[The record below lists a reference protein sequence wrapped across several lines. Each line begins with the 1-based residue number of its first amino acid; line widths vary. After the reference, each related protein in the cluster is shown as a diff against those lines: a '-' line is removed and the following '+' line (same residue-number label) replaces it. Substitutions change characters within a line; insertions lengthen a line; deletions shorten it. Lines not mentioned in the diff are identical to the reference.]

1 MKRNRFAEVFACL
14 LLLTMISGAVRATA
28 EGIDLSA
35 LTDDEIVAL
44 QNRVTAEFVERG
56 IEKTATLARGAY
68 IAGDD
73 LPAGKYL
80 YTCLAKDD
88 DWGNVTV
95 YSDRGEGNQLLW
107 NIVSAPEDGEG
118 PDTLFITLNEG
129 DQLESG
135 VAFSLTIMK
144 GILFR

>member
-1 MKRNRFAEVFACL
+1 M
-14 LLLTMISGAVRATA
+14 
-28 EGIDLSA
+28 
-35 LTDDEIVAL
+35 
-44 QNRVTAEFVERG
+44 
-56 IEKTATLARGAY
+56 
-68 IAGDD
+68 
-73 LPAGKYL
+73 
-80 YTCLAKDD
+80 
-88 DWGNVTV
+88 TV

-107 NIVSAPEDGEG
+107 NIVSAPEDGED